1 MKNGF
6 IKCAAITPAISVA
19 DVDFNAENIITA
31 LSTAEKEGV
40 AVAVFPELSVTGST
54 CGDMFQSDTL
64 LQGALDALQ
73 RIAAATQGLEVI
85 AVVGLPI
92 KFDFKIYNCAAVIKS
107 GEILGLVPKSNLT
120 KAEERFFSAADTLP
134 LPYNTL
140 KIGEDFVPLSKNIVF
155 RHSELDAFRFG
166 VQIGTDLFAVNNT
179 AEDLVSAGATIIL
192 NCAAIPFLPENEDR
206 INLISAATSLRLSC
220 GYVLSNS
227 GYGESTTDNVY
238 SADKIII
245 ENGELLTMSVPF
257 ENQTAISEIDT
268 DRLTKL
274 RKNIN
279 FPKRP
284 ENFTDILFWGEIKET
299 VITRRIDRSPFEKDR
314 SSKYLYETTLTAA
327 AYGLKKRVEH
337 THTKKLVMGIS
348 GGLDSTLALLT
359 CVRAVKLCGK
369 AATDIIAVTMPC
381 FGTSKRTKSNAEKLC
396 EELGV
401 TLKTVDIKAAVMKH
415 FEDIGHN
422 AENRNV
428 TYENAQA
435 RERTQILMDIAND
448 ASGMV
453 IGTGDLSELALG
465 FATYN
470 GDQMSMYGVNASI
483 PKTLIRSLTR
493 YEAERIGGKT
503 GEILIDIVETP
514 VSPELLPPDE
524 NGTIAQ
530 VTEDLVGPYE
540 LHDFFI
546 YNLIKNGFSPAKIYR
561 LGCIAFKDDYSP
573 DTVLRWLKTF
583 MRRFL
588 TQQFKRSCMP
598 DGVQVTDVS
607 FSPRGSFSMPSDMVA
622 KIWLEELENLSKC

>member
-6 IKCAAITPAISVA
+6 IKYAAVTPKISVGET
-19 DVDFNAENIITA
+19 VLNAESIITA
-31 LSTAEKEGV
+31 LHLAEKNDV
-40 AVAVFPELSVTGST
+40 AVAVLPELCITGAT
-54 CGDMFQSDTL
+54 CGDMFLSDTL
-64 LQGALDALQ
+64 LTAAANALFKITDATSALDVVA
-73 RIAAATQGLEVI
+73 VI
-85 AVVGLPI
+85 GLPI
-92 KFDFKIYNCAAVIKS
+92 KFNYKVYNCAAVLHA
-107 GEILGLVPKSNLT
+107 GEILGLVPKSDLT
-120 KAEERFFSAADTLP
+120 KSESRYFAAADTLTDS
-134 LPYNTL
+134 YNTI
-140 KIGEDFVPLSKNIVF
+140 KIGEEFVPLSKNIIF
-155 RHSELDAFRFG
+155 RHSEVDFFRFG
-166 VQIGTDLFAVNNT
+166 IQIGSDLFATANT
-179 AEDLVSAGATIIL
+179 AEALVSAGATVIV
-192 NCAAIPFLPENEDR
+192 NPAATPFTPENE
-206 INLISAATSLRLSC
+206 NLSQLIPLAQSLRLSA
-220 GYVLSNS
+220 GYVISNA
-227 GYGESTTDNVY
+227 GCGESTTDNVY
-238 SADKIII
+238 SAGKLIA
-245 ENGELLTMSVPF
+245 ECGEILAESVPF
-257 ENQTAISEIDT
+257 EEEITLSEIDC
-268 DRLTKL
+268 DRIIKARSQKSL
-274 RKNIN
+274 
-279 FPKRP
+279 PKRP
-284 ENFTDILFWGEIKET
+284 GDFTDILFFSTVKET
-299 VITRRIDRSPFEKDR
+299 EITRSVNRSPFEPDR
-314 SSKYLYETTLTAA
+314 NRQYFYEKTLTAA

-369 AATDIIAVTMPC
+369 SAADVIAVTMPC

-401 TLKTVDIKAAVMKH
+401 TLKTVDIKAAVTKH

-422 AENRNV
+422 AEDRNV

-470 GDQMSMYGVNASI
+470 GDQMSMYGVNATI

-493 YEAERIGGKT
+493 YEAERLSGKT

-524 NGTIAQ
+524 SGVIAQ

-546 YNLIKNGFSPAKIYR
+546 YNLIKNGFSPKKIYK
-561 LGCIAFKDDYSP
+561 LACIAFKNDYTP

-598 DGVQVTDVS
+598 DGVQVTDIS
-607 FSPRGSFSMPSDMVA
+607 FSPRGSFSMPSDIAA
-622 KIWLEELENLSKC
+622 KIWLDELENL